1 MNNDCHC
8 PNLPTTMRVCE
19 KKRGGGGRWEAVCA
33 NEIKKRGVCFENCFI
48 EIFSNKKLFKFLQI
62 VFRLMEIF
70 FFKFYTFTKFHIT

>member
-1 MNNDCHC
+1 M
-8 PNLPTTMRVCE
+8 
-19 KKRGGGGRWEAVCA
+19 CA

-70 FFKFYTFTKFHIT
+70 FSSFTLLLNFISLENVENIFQNHYTSKQTEL